1 MPWTPVL
8 NIEDSNSEGN
18 RAGETVGEAAVV
30 KCFCES
36 GEEDSRGGCRSSAGE
51 SVEDGGDGD

>member
-1 MPWTPVL
+1 VL
-8 NIEDSNSEGN
+8 DIEDSDSEGN